1 MIRYLKENAQFLLLC
16 LVWIFAGIAVQETAL
31 LLVPLSLLL
40 LREKGFY
47 TEIILTVLLINYLS
61 DNRHHEFDFA
71 VKAKGYV
78 LMLAAA
84 FVFFNP
90 RNFPVRSK
98 IIYAYIPFFLLAFY
112 LFPRNPDP
120 AISFQKTLSFFLI
133 IAAIPNYF
141 LRQLEVE
148 KEVFLKKCIWL
159 GTLLYLIA
167 FVMIFVLPE
176 DWTFLVGRYT
186 ALLGNPNGV
195 GNFSTCFFL
204 LVSVS
209 LYHFPDMFTRNEKIL
224 IFGSMVLSIL
234 LASSRNCIFSIAIFL
249 FFSRFYKISPWIGF
263 CIVILSVFLFQ
274 IINDNLP
281 TIIINLGLGAYFRV
295 EHLNDGS
302 GRLIAWGFAW
312 EQIQKHY
319 FLLGRGFAFEEWLFN
334 TNREWLSALGHEGMV
349 HNTYLAVW
357 LNTGIIGLIF
367 FLFGMFYNFVR
378 AARINPLAFPCLFAI
393 LFSTNFESWFQASL
407 NPFTIIA
414 LLVLTL
420 LQYEKPKPQEGPV
433 PVL

>member
-1 MIRYLKENAQFLLLC
+1 MIRYLKDNVQFLLLC
-16 LVWIFAGIAVQETAL
+16 LVWIFAGIAVKESAIM
-31 LLVPLSLLL
+31 LVPLSVLL
-40 LREKGFY
+40 LREKGYY
-47 TEIILTVLLINYLS
+47 TEIILTILLINYLS
-61 DNRHHEFDFA
+61 DNRHHEFEFA
-71 VKAKGYV
+71 IKAKGYV

-84 FVFFNP
+84 FVFLNP
-90 RNFPVRSK
+90 RNFPIRSK
-98 IIYAYIPFFLLAFY
+98 IIYPYIPFFILAFY

-148 KEVFLKKCIWL
+148 KEIFLKKFIWL
-159 GTLLYLIA
+159 GTLLYILA
-167 FVMIFVLPE
+167 FIMIFILPE

-209 LYHFPDMFTRNEKIL
+209 LYHFPDMFTRNEKYL
-224 IFGSMVLSIL
+224 IYGSLILSIL

-263 CIVILSVFLFQ
+263 FIVIVSAFLFQ
-274 IINDNLP
+274 VVNDNLP
-281 TIIINLGLGAYFRV
+281 AIIVNLGLGSYMRV
-295 EHLNDGS
+295 EHLDDGS
-302 GRLIAWGFAW
+302 GRLIAWVFAW

-357 LNTGIIGLIF
+357 LNTGIIGLIL
-367 FLFGMFYNFVR
+367 FLFGMFYNFIK
-378 AARINPLAFPCLFAI
+378 ASRINPLAFPCLFAI

-407 NPFTIIA
+407 NPFTIVA

-420 LQYEKPKPQEGPV
+420 LQYEKPGPKESAV
-433 PVL
+433 PLL

>member
-1 MIRYLKENAQFLLLC
+1 MVRYLKENAQFLLLC
-16 LVWIFAGIAVQETAL
+16 LVWIVTGILIPETAL
-31 LLVPLSLLL
+31 ILVPVSLLL
-40 LREKGFY
+40 LRNKGMY
-47 TEIILTVLLINYLS
+47 TEIVLTILLINYLS
-61 DNRHHEFDFA
+61 DNRHYEFEFA
-71 VKAKGYV
+71 AIAKGYV
-78 LMLAAA
+78 LILAAA

-98 IIYAYIPFFLLAFY
+98 IIYPYIPFFLLAFA

-120 AISFQKTLSFFLI
+120 VISFQKTLSFFLI

-148 KEVFLKKCIWL
+148 KETFLKKFIWL
-159 GTLLYLIA
+159 GTLLYITG
-167 FVMIFVLPE
+167 FMMIFILPS

-186 ALLGNPNGV
+186 GLLGNPNGV

-204 LVSVS
+204 LISVS
-209 LYHFPDMFTRNEKIL
+209 LYHFPDMFSRNEKI
-224 IFGSMVLSIL
+224 IIYGSLVLSIL
-234 LASSRNCIFSIAIFL
+234 LSSSRNCIFSLGIFL
-249 FFSRFYKISPWIGF
+249 FFSRFYRISPWIGF
-263 CIVILSVFLFQ
+263 VIVILSAVLFQ
-274 IINDNLP
+274 VINDNLP
-281 TIIINLGLGAYFRV
+281 AIILNLGLGGYLRV

-302 GRLIAWGFAW
+302 GRLIAWSFAW
-312 EQIQKHY
+312 DHIQKYY

-334 TNREWLSALGHEGMV
+334 MNHDWLSRLGHVGMV

-367 FLFGMFYNFVR
+367 FLFAISYNFIK
-378 AARINPLAFPCLFAI
+378 AARINPLAFPCFFAI
-393 LFSTNFESWFQASL
+393 LFSTSFESWFQASL

-420 LQYEKPKPQEGPV
+420 LQYEKPKTQEGSV

>member
-1 MIRYLKENAQFLLLC
+1 MIRYLKDNVQFLLLC
-16 LVWIFAGIAVQETAL
+16 LVWIFAGIAVKESAM
-31 LLVPLSLLL
+31 LLVPLSVLL
-40 LREKGFY
+40 LREKGYY
-47 TEIILTVLLINYLS
+47 TEIILTILLINYLS
-61 DNRHHEFDFA
+61 DNRHDEFEFA
-71 VKAKGYV
+71 TKAKGYV

-84 FVFFNP
+84 FVFLNP
-90 RNFPVRSK
+90 RNFPIRSK
-98 IIYAYIPFFLLAFY
+98 IIYPYIPFFILAFY

-148 KEVFLKKCIWL
+148 KEVFLKKFIWL
-159 GTLLYLIA
+159 GTLLYLLA
-167 FVMIFVLPE
+167 FVMIFILPE

-209 LYHFPDMFTRNEKIL
+209 LYHFPDMFTRSEKYL
-224 IFGSMVLSIL
+224 IYGALILSIL

-263 CIVILSVFLFQ
+263 FIVIVSAFLFQ
-274 IINDNLP
+274 VINDNLP
-281 TIIINLGLGAYFRV
+281 TIIVNLGLGSYMRV
-295 EHLNDGS
+295 EHLDDGS

-357 LNTGIIGLIF
+357 LNTGIIGLVL
-367 FLFGMFYNFVR
+367 FLFGMFYNFIK

-407 NPFTIIA
+407 NPFTLVA

-420 LQYEKPKPQEGPV
+420 LQYEKPGPKESAV
-433 PVL
+433 PLL